1 MIQKILQLVDSLSQR
16 LQGLLIPG
24 GFLAGCLNHQ
34 EYGAGGRVVGLGWV
48 DQSWKSFGF
57 RRWLTPLDLFLVKHV
72 NVTPQVIIKE
82 YSKFLGIIWNS

>member
-34 EYGAGGRVVGLGWV
+34 EYGGGGASGRFRLGRPVMKKFWLPKMTHPLGFV
-48 DQSWKSFGF
+48 FGEACQCY
-57 RRWLTPLDLFLVKHV
+57 PSGD
-72 NVTPQVIIKE
+72 
-82 YSKFLGIIWNS
+82 Y